1 MTIELALGPNEIE
14 HDGEEGGGLM
24 RRNWGQNQKTS
35 VEPKHEAD
43 KLGVHVEEKASA
55 LTMDRWGKKKPNI
68 FAKFVLSYFIKNS
81 QAIASFCVCYFNC

>member
-14 HDGEEGGGLM
+14 HDGEEGGLM

-55 LTMDRWGKKKPNI
+55 LTMDRWEEKKPQT
-68 FAKFVLSYFIKNS
+68 FLLNS
-81 QAIASFCVCYFNC
+81 F

>member
-14 HDGEEGGGLM
+14 HDGEEGGLM

-55 LTMDRWGKKKPNI
+55 LTMDRWKKKTNI

-81 QAIASFCVCYFNC
+81 QAIVSFCVRYFNC

>member
-14 HDGEEGGGLM
+14 HDGEEGGLM

-43 KLGVHVEEKASA
+43 KLGVRVEEKASA
-55 LTMDRWGKKKPNI
+55 LTMDRWE
-68 FAKFVLSYFIKNS
+68 KNPKH
-81 QAIASFCVCYFNC
+81 FC

>member
-14 HDGEEGGGLM
+14 HDGEEGGLM

-55 LTMDRWGKKKPNI
+55 LTMDRWEKKKPQTFLLN
-68 FAKFVLSYFIKNS
+68 
-81 QAIASFCVCYFNC
+81 

>member
-14 HDGEEGGGLM
+14 HDGEEGGLM

-55 LTMDRWGKKKPNI
+55 LTMDRWEEKKNQ
-68 FAKFVLSYFIKNS
+68 KFLLNS
-81 QAIASFCVCYFNC
+81 F

>member
-14 HDGEEGGGLM
+14 HDGEEGGLM
-24 RRNWGQNQKTS
+24 RRNWEQNQKTS

-55 LTMDRWGKKKPNI
+55 LTMDRWKKTNKH
-68 FAKFVLSYFIKNS
+68 
-81 QAIASFCVCYFNC
+81 FC

>member
-14 HDGEEGGGLM
+14 HDGEEGGLM

-55 LTMDRWGKKKPNI
+55 LTMDRWEKKK
-68 FAKFVLSYFIKNS
+68 KTKH
-81 QAIASFCVCYFNC
+81 FC

>member
-14 HDGEEGGGLM
+14 HDGEEGGLM

-55 LTMDRWGKKKPNI
+55 LTMDRWKKKNPNI
-68 FAKFVLSYFIKNS
+68 FAKLVLSYFIKNS
-81 QAIASFCVCYFNC
+81 QAIASFCVCHFNC

>member
-14 HDGEEGGGLM
+14 HDGEEGGLM

-43 KLGVHVEEKASA
+43 KLGVHVEEKASV
-55 LTMDRWGKKKPNI
+55 LNMDRWKTKKHFCSI
-68 FAKFVLSYFIKNS
+68 
-81 QAIASFCVCYFNC
+81 SFKLLH

>member
-14 HDGEEGGGLM
+14 HDGEEGGLM

-55 LTMDRWGKKKPNI
+55 LTMDRWEE
-68 FAKFVLSYFIKNS
+68 KNP
-81 QAIASFCVCYFNC
+81 QTFLLNSF

>member
-14 HDGEEGGGLM
+14 HDGEGGGLM

-55 LTMDRWGKKKPNI
+55 LTMDRWEEKKPQT
-68 FAKFVLSYFIKNS
+68 FLLNS
-81 QAIASFCVCYFNC
+81 F

>member
-14 HDGEEGGGLM
+14 HDGEEGGLM

-55 LTMDRWGKKKPNI
+55 LTMDRWEEKKPQTFLLN
-68 FAKFVLSYFIKNS
+68 
-81 QAIASFCVCYFNC
+81 

>member
-14 HDGEEGGGLM
+14 HDGEEGGLM

-55 LTMDRWGKKKPNI
+55 LTMDRWEKKK
-68 FAKFVLSYFIKNS
+68 KN
-81 QAIASFCVCYFNC
+81 QTFLLN

>member
-14 HDGEEGGGLM
+14 HDGEEGGLM
-24 RRNWGQNQKTS
+24 RRNWGQNQKTL

-55 LTMDRWGKKKPNI
+55 LTMDRWEEKKP
-68 FAKFVLSYFIKNS
+68 KH
-81 QAIASFCVCYFNC
+81 FC

>member
-14 HDGEEGGGLM
+14 HDGEEGGLM

-55 LTMDRWGKKKPNI
+55 LTMDRWEEKKP
-68 FAKFVLSYFIKNS
+68 KH
-81 QAIASFCVCYFNC
+81 FC

>member
-14 HDGEEGGGLM
+14 HDGEEGGLM

-55 LTMDRWGKKKPNI
+55 LTMDRWEEKKKNQ
-68 FAKFVLSYFIKNS
+68 KFLLN
-81 QAIASFCVCYFNC
+81 